1 MRILSD
7 FHDYYD
13 AVQATG
19 QDQTLVYF
27 RKPEEVR
34 IREYPFPILK
44 YDFPRDDDLRYY
56 SSEYAREYA
65 RNGSKLQQ
73 HIVGFC
79 GKIYPVITL
88 TQVAADKTVICHNLE
103 EVDRFVEGNY
113 RTKTVEEYR
122 TGLTRQERRWGW
134 RSSKLRRGVFE
145 EHFSACAAKQESFAE
160 MFVEKRCPVFVGAID
175 EQRHWRRSG
184 TIVYNGSLKELEFF
198 RLFDTYTAFQEIAMY
213 LGGLAVPLKE
223 IPEVPDKIMVG
234 VKGFDRW
241 SFRTPPTKRQERG

>member
-1 MRILSD
+1 MRIISD

-13 AVQATG
+13 SVQATG
-19 QDQTLVYF
+19 QDQTLVYY
-27 RKPEEVR
+27 RKAEEVETP
-34 IREYPFPILK
+34 EYPFPVLG
-44 YDFPRDDDLRYY
+44 YCESPYEPCGPRVR
-56 SSEYAREYA
+56 
-65 RNGSKLQQ
+65 Q

-88 TQVAADKTVICHNLE
+88 TQVAADKTVICYNLE

-160 MFVEKRCPVFVGAID
+160 IFVEKRCPVFVGAID

-198 RLFDTYTAFQEIAMY
+198 RLFDTYTAFQEIAMF

-234 VKGFDRW
+234 VKGFDQW
-241 SFRTPPTKRQERG
+241 SFRKPPTKRQERG